1 MGIERGQSPTEA
13 PTRFKLALKRL
24 SHTHHF
30 DIGSDDKNTRG
41 YVTAGMY
48 DDGRIG
54 DIFVFVS
61 KEGSTLSGM
70 IRAWSMSVSIG
81 LQYGIPISV
90 FVERFRYMNF
100 EPNGWTKTKDIP
112 QASSIVDYI
121 FNWIEREFPNGVW
134 KGIKR

>member
-1 MGIERGQSPTEA
+1 MGIERGQSPTEV
-13 PTRFKLALKRL
+13 PTRFKLARKRL

-30 DIGSDDKNTRG
+30 DICDNEKKTRG

-90 FVERFRYMNF
+90 FVERFRHMHF

-134 KGIKR
+134 KGIER